1 MTLKPWA
8 WAGIGVCGAGVA
20 TLVGFAFVDLG
31 TADQIASVAGGSV
44 GLFGFVLAVVAQFGG
59 SSAPS
64 ARPTGPAGHAQ
75 VTASGAGAIA
85 AGGSIGA
92 ASTGGAPVPAPA
104 SPAPAS
110 PAPASPAPVSP
121 APPAG
126 GVTASGTG
134 SIAAGGDIGTAST
147 GT

>member
-59 SSAPS
+59 SSAPP
-64 ARPTGPAGHAQ
+64 APPTAPAGHTQ
-75 VTASGAGAIA
+75 VTASGSGAIA

-92 ASTGGAPVPAPA
+92 ASTGGAPLPAPA
-104 SPAPAS
+104 SPAPA
-110 PAPASPAPVSP
+110 PAP

>member
-44 GLFGFVLAVVAQFGG
+44 GLFGFVLAAVAQFGG
-59 SSAPS
+59 SSAPPVP
-64 ARPTGPAGHAQ
+64 PTAPAGHAQ

-92 ASTGGAPVPAPA
+92 ASTGGAPL
-104 SPAPAS
+104 
-110 PAPASPAPVSP
+110 PAPASPAPVSPAP